1 MTRNFGALNFP
12 HGKGNSVIFLMPEE
26 NKFNEYVA
34 TQPKAGV
41 QGVVLL
47 VGLQCTIY
55 KNSQSRNCP
64 MGEKFDCLKIK

>member
-1 MTRNFGALNFP
+1 
-12 HGKGNSVIFLMPEE
+12 MPEE
-26 NKFNEYVA
+26 NKFSEYVA
-34 TQPKAGV
+34 TQPEAGV

-55 KNSQSRNCP
+55 KNSQSWNCP